1 MLISL
6 LKAAAVISGQE
17 NFDGRK
23 KMPLSSRLV
32 GYGRWTVLAILFF
45 GKFQAAVGLAASG
58 GGREIFFE
66 QQIRPLLSQKCFAC
80 HATDQRKAKGGLR
93 LDSADRLF
101 QGGHSGPI
109 VVPGKPDESR
119 LIQYVRGSADLRMPP
134 DSPLEPAEVAALEQ
148 WVREGAVWPGY
159 DLQPRP
165 VVQVPLESPK
175 FTEEDH
181 HYWAYQ
187 PVGDPALPQVANST
201 WPTSEIDHFIL
212 ARLEAAGIAPSGPAG
227 REVLLRR
234 VTFDLTGLPPTAEE
248 ITTFLSDTS
257 QDAFEKV
264 VDRLLDSPR
273 YGERWGRHWLD
284 VVRYGESAAHDGNN
298 AYLHAWRYRDYVI
311 EAFNEDKP
319 YDRFVLEQ
327 LAGDLLE
334 TTGDRKIDYQQQVA
348 TGFLQVGTK
357 PVVMRDKR
365 QMLLDIADEQ
375 LNTTGIA
382 FMGLTLGCARCHDH
396 KFDAI
401 PTADY
406 YSMAGIFKSTRI
418 MADHIED
425 SKWLE
430 EEVIGPDGEKAKLMV
445 VRDFPQPRD
454 MRIHRRGSY
463 RQLGPVAPRR
473 FLQIIEGVDH
483 RPLETTGSGRL
494 ELARWLTDPAH
505 PLTAR
510 VMVNRLWQHHF
521 GRGIVRSSGNF
532 GVQGSRPTHPLLLD
546 WLAKRFVESGWS
558 IKAMHRLM
566 LLTRVYQQA
575 STYHQKSAAVDPEN
589 DLFWRM
595 PRRRIS
601 AEEVRDAMLLASGD
615 LDIATGGTLFTE
627 GYAANDAERELYVVD
642 ISGKEYFP
650 PFQHLRRS
658 VYLPVIRNGRPEI
671 LKLFDVANAHE
682 PTSVRGE
689 TTVAPQALF
698 MLNSPFVR
706 SRSENLAMSLI
717 AEYPDMEAAAE
728 SGEPQESPIVK
739 RVELAYLRLLGRLP
753 TSQEQQSAQLLI
765 NRQRAMLERA
775 PELLAA
781 VQRERPL
788 DLPEAYADRVRRN
801 KSLVLYQRVKGIEF
815 NGVDR
820 MLEVDDKEALNR
832 LSTEMTAEFWVQPTA
847 LVESGHFLIGRDGR
861 KQRYWKAGVHT
872 LPVDGREQV
881 VPFYEFF
888 GPERGGLHRNA
899 ISKFV
904 TPLNAWTHV
913 AFTFSP
919 ERRRLYVNGQLAHEL
934 EFARPLPVLTG
945 DLPLTI
951 GARGGGGEWFKGKI
965 DHIALYDKP
974 LSAAEIKSHA
984 LLFAAGTK
992 HAIGEISPIE
1002 LAAWR
1007 GFCQTL
1013 FCANEFVYVD

>member
-1 MLISL
+1 M
-6 LKAAAVISGQE
+6 KAAAVI
-17 NFDGRK
+17 DGPEK
-23 KMPLSSRLV
+23 FYGHGKMPFGTWVARRFCWS
-32 GYGRWTVLAILFF
+32 VLALAFF
-45 GKFQAAVGLAASG
+45 GKLFAGIGLAGVDDS
-58 GGREIFFE
+58 REIFFE
-66 QQIRPLLSQKCFAC
+66 QQIRPLLSQKCFSC

-101 QGGHSGPI
+101 QGGHSGPV
-109 VVPGKPDESR
+109 VVPGQPDESR
-119 LIQYVRGSADLRMPP
+119 LIQYVRRRGNLPMPP
-134 DSPLEPAEVAALEQ
+134 DAPLEPSEVAVLEQ
-148 WVREGAVWPGY
+148 WVRDGAVWPGY
-159 DLQPRP
+159 GLQPRP
-165 VVQVPLESPK
+165 VSGDLASQAK
-175 FTEEDH
+175 FTDADYR
-181 HYWAYQ
+181 YWAYQ
-187 PVGDPALPQVANST
+187 PVEDPAVPQVANST
-201 WPTSEIDHFIL
+201 WPISPIDHFIL
-212 ARLEAAGIAPSGPAG
+212 ARLEAAGIGPSQPVD
-227 REVLLRR
+227 REMLLRR
-234 VTFDLTGLPPTAEE
+234 VTFDLTGLPPTTEE
-248 ITTFLSDTS
+248 IAAFLEDTS
-257 QDAFEKV
+257 QGAFAKV
-264 VDRLLDSPR
+264 VDRLLDSDR

-319 YDRFVLEQ
+319 YDRFLLEQ
-327 LAGDLLE
+327 LAGDLLKS
-334 TTGDRKIDYQQQVA
+334 TGDRKTDYQQKVA

-375 LNTTGIA
+375 LNTMGIA

-430 EEVIGPDGEKAKLMV
+430 EEVLGPDGEKIKLMV
-445 VRDFPQPRD
+445 VRDFPEPHD

-483 RPLETTGSGRL
+483 GPLETTGSGRL
-494 ELARWLTDPAH
+494 ELAQWLTDPTH

-510 VMVNRLWQHHF
+510 VMVNRLWQYHF
-521 GRGIVRSSGNF
+521 GRGIVGSSGNF

-566 LLTRVYQQA
+566 LLSRVYQQA
-575 STYHQKSAAVDPEN
+575 STYHEKSSTVDPEN

-601 AEEVRDAMLLASGD
+601 AEEVRDAMLVASGD
-615 LDIATGGTLFTE
+615 LDITMGGTLFTE
-627 GYAANDAERELYVVD
+627 GYSANDAGRELYVVD

-682 PTSVRGE
+682 STSVRGE

-706 SRSENLAMSLI
+706 TRAENLAMSLI
-717 AEYPDMEAAAE
+717 AEHPDMEATSE
-728 SGEPQESPIVK
+728 SGDTQKSPILK
-739 RVELAYLRLLGRLP
+739 RVEMAYLRVLGRRP
-753 TSQEQQSAQLLI
+753 TSQEQPRAQLLI
-765 NRQRAMLERA
+765 RRQTAMLEGN
-775 PELLAA
+775 PELLETA
-781 VQRERPL
+781 QQDLRL
-788 DLPEAYADRVRRN
+788 DLPETYADRVRRN

-820 MLEVDDKEALNR
+820 MLEVDDREALNR

-847 LVESGHFLIGRDGR
+847 LVESGHFLIGRDGIR
-861 KQRYWKAGVHT
+861 QRYWKAGVHT

-888 GPERGGLHRNA
+888 GPERGG
-899 ISKFV
+899 
-904 TPLNAWTHV
+904 
-913 AFTFSP
+913 
-919 ERRRLYVNGQLAHEL
+919 Y
-934 EFARPLPVLTG
+934 TG
-945 DLPLTI
+945 MPFPNL
-951 GARGGGGEWFKGKI
+951 
-965 DHIALYDKP
+965 
-974 LSAAEIKSHA
+974 
-984 LLFAAGTK
+984 
-992 HAIGEISPIE
+992 
-1002 LAAWR
+1002 
-1007 GFCQTL
+1007 
-1013 FCANEFVYVD
+1013 